1 MPKTYL
7 ALNLRGKRYFS
18 YYGDQF
24 FYQCDHD
31 QFIVFNYSDTVQ
43 AFPWSCQWESL
54 NFFQKLFPHYVF
66 FALVFMIRH
75 LILFSMFVFDFSGD
89 VPSKPALNEL
99 HKPPI
104 IKGNNS
110 KLSKHDIKL
119 EILLFS
125 IVKLDTS
132 FYCVCVPTIIIHI

>member
-1 MPKTYL
+1 
-7 ALNLRGKRYFS
+7 
-18 YYGDQF
+18 
-24 FYQCDHD
+24 
-31 QFIVFNYSDTVQ
+31 
-43 AFPWSCQWESL
+43 
-54 NFFQKLFPHYVF
+54 
-66 FALVFMIRH
+66 
-75 LILFSMFVFDFSGD
+75 MFVFDFSGD

>member
-1 MPKTYL
+1 MLKTYL

-24 FYQCDHD
+24 FYQCGHD

-43 AFPWSCQWESL
+43 AFPWSCL

-66 FALVFMIRH
+66 FALAFMIRH
-75 LILFSMFVFDFSGD
+75 LILFSVFVFDFSGD

-99 HKPPI
+99 HKPPVWKEI
-104 IKGNNS
+104 IL